1 MQYVHSFTT
10 STFQWLAPDAWE
22 PTALMEFFLLHR
34 AQAEAKSSVFAQP
47 WVRQARSDGQRW
59 LLTDSHRVPY
69 GWAEVR
75 LVQGPF
81 CAAIVLVEVEGPA
94 TVEVAAFSY
103 LLSAMLILHG
113 AHVGE
118 VHVVP
123 GTSKAV
129 IEFLDRV
136 GNGHAIATI
145 QPTGPGAL
153 HLFTKYIWSR
163 ETWFEI
169 PEGEKANRELAYLQ
183 LRHDREKSY

>member
-34 AQAEAKSSVFAQP
+34 TRAEAKSLVFAQP
-47 WVRQARSDGQRW
+47 WVRQVPSDGQRW
-59 LLTDSHRVPY
+59 LLTDIHRVPY

-75 LVQGPF
+75 LVPGPF
-81 CAAIVLVEVEGPA
+81 CTAIVLVEVEGPA
-94 TVEVAAFSY
+94 AMEVAAFSY

-123 GTSKAV
+123 GTSEAV
-129 IEFLDRV
+129 IQFLDRM
-136 GNGHAIATI
+136 GTGRGIATI
-145 QPTGPGAL
+145 PPTGPGAL
-153 HLFTKYIWSR
+153 HLSTKYTWSR
-163 ETWFEI
+163 EAWFAI
-169 PEGEKANRELAYLQ
+169 PEGQRSHRELTYLQ
-183 LRHDREKSY
+183 LRHDREKS